1 MLLYVLLAVVGIV
14 FLVIPI
20 IITSFLRN
28 VEAGTIRLVTRWG
41 GSTTIYRGPGKSFEI
56 PLFTTG
62 TTISSKA
69 INVDLDIA
77 DQTADVDG
85 NGVPAPIKVRVL
97 ASAIVSVGDSDAM
110 IGTAANR
117 FFAKPGVEQL
127 NILVDLLSSSGRR
140 AVNLLTHDQLFSA
153 KSQTPHGTQIE
164 QAQPATTAIQAR
176 AAEDDDDPLA
186 IIIRKA
192 CSRELTDLGLGFNS
206 LNIKVVM
213 SDVAEA
219 RRRQSAAEAQANADI
234 VAAQQARRAQEAQI
248 EAQRAINDSQRAF
261 EETKAQN
268 AGLIAAAD
276 ILKLQSLEV
285 AEAHRRQIATE
296 AQAGAD
302 IVAAQQN
309 LRAQQAQLE
318 AQRSISN
325 AQRELEQTR
334 AQNAALVAQA
344 EAVRQDALA
353 IQRTA
358 ELRATQIA
366 QATADAERVRIDAVA
381 HAEAEGVRI
390 ERVAQAQAE
399 SIRQVNNAIA
409 QGGEAYL
416 RYRQLELVPE
426 IAPQIAAALAQ
437 AKMITIS
444 GGEHG
449 DAAGGTTNQ
458 ISGVIQTVLAAQL
471 VAKNDFLG
479 SANGNGVPALAQ
491 SNGAPKV

>member
-117 FFAKPGVEQL
+117 FFAKPAVEQL

-164 QAQPATTAIQAR
+164 VAQPATTAIQAR

-192 CSRELTDLGLGFNS
+192 C
-206 LNIKVVM
+206 
-213 SDVAEA
+213 
-219 RRRQSAAEAQANADI
+219 
-234 VAAQQARRAQEAQI
+234 
-248 EAQRAINDSQRAF
+248 
-261 EETKAQN
+261 
-268 AGLIAAAD
+268 
-276 ILKLQSLEV
+276 
-285 AEAHRRQIATE
+285 
-296 AQAGAD
+296 
-302 IVAAQQN
+302 
-309 LRAQQAQLE
+309 
-318 AQRSISN
+318 
-325 AQRELEQTR
+325 
-334 AQNAALVAQA
+334 
-344 EAVRQDALA
+344 
-353 IQRTA
+353 
-358 ELRATQIA
+358 
-366 QATADAERVRIDAVA
+366 
-381 HAEAEGVRI
+381 
-390 ERVAQAQAE
+390 
-399 SIRQVNNAIA
+399 
-409 QGGEAYL
+409 
-416 RYRQLELVPE
+416 
-426 IAPQIAAALAQ
+426 
-437 AKMITIS
+437 
-444 GGEHG
+444 
-449 DAAGGTTNQ
+449 
-458 ISGVIQTVLAAQL
+458 
-471 VAKNDFLG
+471 
-479 SANGNGVPALAQ
+479 
-491 SNGAPKV
+491 